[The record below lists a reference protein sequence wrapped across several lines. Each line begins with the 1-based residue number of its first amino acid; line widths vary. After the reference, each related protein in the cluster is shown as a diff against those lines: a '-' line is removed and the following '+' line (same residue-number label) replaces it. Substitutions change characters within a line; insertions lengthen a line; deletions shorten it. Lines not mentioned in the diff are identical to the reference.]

1 MQTSATS
8 PATSVPAQSLVKAA
22 AAAAIASTAAPPA
35 QVGRSAD
42 GDYKVR
48 SAATSQTKDADGDY
62 KPAVHAAAATSTSA
76 VMAAVTSLTKGG

>member
-1 MQTSATS
+1 MQTSPTS
-8 PATSVPAQSLVKAA
+8 PAPQVPAQPLVKAA
-22 AAAAIASTAAPPA
+22 APVANASATAPPA
-35 QVGRSAD
+35 QAGRSAD

-76 VMAAVTSLTKGG
+76 VMAAVTTLAKGA

>member
-1 MQTSATS
+1 MSIAAITSAPVPSQVPPAATA
-8 PATSVPAQSLVKAA
+8 PTPVRPAVATS
-22 AAAAIASTAAPPA
+22 TARA
-35 QVGRSAD
+35 AD

-62 KPAVHAAAATSTSA
+62 KPAVSAAAATSSSA